1 MQQGR
6 LAEADLA
13 FLDDAEAALLDGAQV
28 RIPAA
33 RLASAG
39 AVPERLPDGRGA
51 GLAEGA

>member
-13 FLDDAEAALLDGAQV
+13 FLDDAEAALLDGAQI

-39 AVPERLPDGRGA
+39 AVPDGRGA